1 MRSCSVR
8 TAARRRWHSALGL
21 KTYLEDIGA
30 TALLSH
36 QEERQLAE
44 RIAQGDPHARDHLIR
59 ANLRL
64 VVNIA
69 RGYIGRGLPLED
81 LIAEGNLG
89 LIRAVESYDGR
100 PGVRFI
106 VYASFWIKQ
115 SIRRAV
121 IMQGKLVRLP
131 AHVAVLLS
139 KWRRASE
146 TLTNRLGREPAAEE
160 VGWALCLSKRK
171 QSLVIQTLRVN
182 YSTARS
188 DVPGE
193 SDESAIAFLVD
204 ERAMVAEDL
213 LIEADEL
220 EWIEGAL
227 ECLEEREA
235 TVLRMRF
242 GIEPYA
248 PMTGS
253 EVGRKLGLT
262 RERVRQIEK
271 GAIARLFAE
280 MDRPTRRRNTAP
292 AVVL

>member
-1 MRSCSVR
+1 
-8 TAARRRWHSALGL
+8 L

-30 TALLSH
+30 TALLSC
-36 QEERQLAE
+36 QEETQLAG
-44 RIAQGDPHARDHLIR
+44 RIAQGDSDARDHLIR

-106 VYASFWIKQ
+106 AYASFWIKQ

-121 IMQGKLVRLP
+121 IMQGKAVRLP
-131 AHVAVLLS
+131 VHVVVLLS

-146 TLTNRLGREPAAEE
+146 TLTDRLGRAPAPEE
-160 VGWALCLSKRK
+160 VGSALRLSEKKR
-171 QSLVIQTLRVN
+171 SLVMQTLRVN
-182 YSTARS
+182 HSTARS
-188 DVPGE
+188 DVLCDGE
-193 SDESAIAFLVD
+193 VDAIAFLAD
-204 ERAMVAEDL
+204 ERTRAAEDL

-220 EWIEGAL
+220 EWIKVAL
-227 ECLEEREA
+227 ACLDEREA

-242 GIEPYA
+242 GIDPYV

-253 EVGRKLGLT
+253 EVGRILGLT

-271 GAIARLFAE
+271 HAIARLFAE
-280 MDRPTRRRNTAP
+280 MDRPTRRRFGTA
-292 AVVL
+292 AAAL